1 MNAQMNFI
9 GLKVYLNVNFPICL
23 RVMSKFFFWLLSE
36 TVITLVQNDVENEK
50 LS

>member
-23 RVMSKFFFWLLSE
+23 RVMSKFFFLV
-36 TVITLVQNDVENEK
+36 TVGDRNYTSSKQC
-50 LS
+50 